1 MGPPGGGDPGDDVEH
16 HVVRLDVGERARI
29 REVINAAASAYEGVI
44 PASCYTEPYMGASE
58 LAEALEAMA
67 FFGVEHDGRLLG
79 VMGVQAVE
87 DVRLIRHLYVR
98 PTVQRQGIGTRLIE
112 VGIDRAG
119 EHPLLVGTWEA
130 AEWAI
135 RFYENNGFENLGT
148 DRDLLDRY
156 WNVSPAHAAASVVLR
171 YTGERSRG

>member
-1 MGPPGGGDPGDDVEH
+1 MGSPGGANPDDGVEY
-16 HVVRLDVGERARI
+16 HVIRLDAEERPRI

-44 PASCYTEPYMGASE
+44 PASCYTEPYMSASE
-58 LAEALEAMA
+58 LADALETME
-67 FFGVEHDGRLLG
+67 FFGVEHDDRLLG
-79 VMGVQAVE
+79 VMGVQAVH

-98 PTVQRQGIGTRLIE
+98 PAVQRQGIGTRLLE

-130 AEWAI
+130 AEWAV
-135 RFYENNGFENLGT
+135 RFYEDNGFENLGT

-171 YTGERSRG
+171 YTGERS